1 MEIALERYRSGRNG
15 TDSKSIHSRST
26 PFSEVLAPQGFP
38 DAPGRKWGKVL
49 SKSSLHFPGE
59 EFWGKSTW
67 SGIEAVITALT
78 RNQVYGNV
86 PWVRIPPAP
95 PMPDPHEPSVH
106 AGFHVFGSIC
116 VFELTPGS
124 RFLFRQFGR
133 FRRELARDLWR
144 ELTIVGKRCP
154 TWFSDPVRI
163 CSLNR
168 IAGETAV
175 FLHFELFMLTA
186 ASSARSGS
194 PPLT

>member
-1 MEIALERYRSGRNG
+1 MERYRSGHNG
-15 TDSKSIHSRST
+15 PDSKSIHSRGT
-26 PFSEVLAPQGFP
+26 PFSEVLAPQGLP

-49 SKSSLHFPGE
+49 SKSSLHFPGD
-59 EFWGKSTW
+59 EFGGKSTW

-106 AGFHVFGSIC
+106 AGFHVLGSIC

-133 FRRELARDLWR
+133 FRRELARDPWR

-168 IAGETAV
+168 IAGETAI